1 MVTAPHRLALL
12 ETMPDPMFDSLTRHL
27 ADVWRVPMAAIS
39 LLDSDRKW
47 FKSQVCLDASET
59 SRAVSFCAHLM
70 SGTESELVVCDALE
84 DRRFADNML
93 VTEGPHIRFFA
104 GVPLTDRDGAR
115 LGEGPPDSS
124 PG

>member
-1 MVTAPHRLALL
+1 
-12 ETMPDPMFDSLTRHL
+12 
-27 ADVWRVPMAAIS
+27 
-39 LLDSDRKW
+39 
-47 FKSQVCLDASET
+47 
-59 SRAVSFCAHLM
+59 M
-70 SGTESELVVCDALE
+70 SGTEPELVVCDALE